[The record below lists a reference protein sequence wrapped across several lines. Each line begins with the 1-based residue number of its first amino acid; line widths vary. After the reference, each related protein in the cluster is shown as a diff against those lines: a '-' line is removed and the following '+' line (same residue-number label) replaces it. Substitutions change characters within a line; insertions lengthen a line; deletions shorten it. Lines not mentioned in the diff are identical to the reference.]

1 MDWQAHRHDWPHS
14 ACSRFVQAAG
24 VRWHVQQAGHQG
36 PKVLLI
42 HGTGASGHTWRDL
55 LTPLAEHA
63 QVWVVDLPGHG
74 FSSLAAGQ
82 GMSLS
87 GMAASLHTLMQ
98 ALQVPVDVFIG
109 HSAGAA
115 IAAQMVVSQ
124 RLTPQALVGINP
136 AWLPLPG
143 LAGLLFPPA
152 AKLLALTNHVPQW
165 FAKQAS
171 SQGMVD
177 KLLEGTGSVLDDK
190 GKALYARLVADPEHA
205 QGALKMMAAWDL
217 SVGPALLRLLR
228 CPVHILVGDNDR
240 AVPPAQGKQALA
252 LLSKGKLEHW
262 AGYGHLVHEEVPK
275 RCVEYLLRS
284 WPCPSNAP
292 YP

>member
-1 MDWQAHRHDWPHS
+1 MDWQAHRHDWPH
-14 ACSRFVQAAG
+14 AERSRFVEAGG

-55 LTPLAEHA
+55 LWPLAQHA

-82 GMSLS
+82 GMSMS
-87 GMAASLHTLMQ
+87 GMAISLHALMQ
-98 ALQVPVDVFIG
+98 KLGVAVDVFIG

-115 IAAQMVVSQ
+115 IAGRMVVDHS
-124 RLTPQALVGINP
+124 LTPQALIGINP

-143 LAGLLFPPA
+143 LAGLLFPPT
-152 AKLLALTNHVPQW
+152 AKLLALTSYVPQW

-171 SQGMVD
+171 SPGMLD
-177 KLLEGTGSVLDDK
+177 KLLESTGSVLDDK
-190 GKALYARLVADPEHA
+190 GKSLYARLVADPEHA

-217 SVGPALLRLLR
+217 TVGPSMLRQLG
-228 CPVHILVGDNDR
+228 CPVHILVGENDR
-240 AVPPAQGKQALA
+240 AVPPAQAQQALA
-252 LLSKGKLEHW
+252 LLSDGHLERW
-262 AGYGHLVHEEVPK
+262 AGYGHLVHEEAPMK
-275 RCVEYLLRS
+275 CVAFIQEVASSLRS
-284 WPCPSNAP
+284 SQ
-292 YP
+292 

>member
-1 MDWQAHRHDWPHS
+1 MDWQAHRHDWPH
-14 ACSRFVQAAG
+14 AERSRFVEAGG
-24 VRWHVQQAGHQG
+24 VRWHVQQAGQQG

-55 LTPLAEHA
+55 LWPLAQHA

-82 GMSLS
+82 GMSMS
-87 GMAASLHTLMQ
+87 GMAVSLNALMQ
-98 ALQVPVDVFIG
+98 KLGVAVDIFIG

-115 IAAQMVVSQ
+115 IAARMVVDHSL
-124 RLTPQALVGINP
+124 RPQALIGINP

-143 LAGLLFPPA
+143 LAGLLFPPT
-152 AKLLALTNHVPQW
+152 AKLLSLTSYVPQW

-171 SQGMVD
+171 SPGMLD

-190 GKALYARLVADPEHA
+190 GKSLYAKLVADPEHA

-217 SVGPALLRLLR
+217 TVGPCMLRQLR

-240 AVPPAQGKQALA
+240 AVPPAQAQQALA
-252 LLSKGKLEHW
+252 LLSDGHLERW
-262 AGYGHLVHEEVPK
+262 AGYGHLVHEEAPMK
-275 RCVEYLLRS
+275 CVAFLHELASSLRS
-284 WPCPSNAP
+284 SP
-292 YP
+292 

>member
-1 MDWQAHRHDWPHS
+1 MDWQAHRHDWPH
-14 ACSRFVQAAG
+14 AERSRFVEAGG

-55 LTPLAEHA
+55 LWPLAQHA

-82 GMSLS
+82 GMSMN
-87 GMAASLHTLMQ
+87 GMAASLHALMQ
-98 ALQVPVDVFIG
+98 TLEVAVDVFIG

-115 IAAQMVVSQ
+115 ITARMVVDHS
-124 RLTPQALVGINP
+124 LTPQALIGINP

-143 LAGLLFPPA
+143 LAGLLFPPT
-152 AKLLALTNHVPQW
+152 AKFLALTSYVPQW

-171 SQGMVD
+171 SPGMLD
-177 KLLEGTGSVLDDK
+177 KLLESTGSLLDDQ
-190 GKALYARLVADPEHA
+190 GKSLYAKLVADPEHA

-217 SVGPALLRLLR
+217 TVGPSILRQLGCL
-228 CPVHILVGDNDR
+228 VHILVGENDR
-240 AVPPAQGKQALA
+240 AVPPAQAQQALA
-252 LLSKGKLEHW
+252 LLSDGHLARW
-262 AGYGHLVHEEVPK
+262 AGYGHLVHEEAPMK
-275 RCVEYLLRS
+275 CVAFIQEVASSLR
-284 WPCPSNAP
+284 PSQ
-292 YP
+292 

>member
-1 MDWQAHRHDWPHS
+1 MDWQAHHHDWPH
-14 ACSRFVQAAG
+14 AERSRFVEAGG

-55 LTPLAEHA
+55 LWPLAQHA

-82 GMSLS
+82 SMSMS
-87 GMAASLHTLMQ
+87 GMAASLHALMQ
-98 ALQVPVDVFIG
+98 TLGVAVDVFIG

-115 IAAQMVVSQ
+115 IAARMVVDHSL
-124 RLTPQALVGINP
+124 RPQALIGINP

-143 LAGLLFPPA
+143 LAGLLFPPT
-152 AKLLALTNHVPQW
+152 AKLLSLTSYVPQW

-171 SQGMVD
+171 SPGMLD
-177 KLLEGTGSVLDDK
+177 KLLDSTGSVLDGR
-190 GKALYARLVADPEHA
+190 GKSLYAKLVADPEHA

-217 SVGPALLRLLR
+217 TVGPSMLRQLR

-240 AVPPAQGKQALA
+240 AVPPAQAQQALA
-252 LLSKGKLEHW
+252 LLSDGHLERW
-262 AGYGHLVHEEVPK
+262 AGYGHLVHEEVPMK
-275 RCVEYLLRS
+275 CVAFLHELASSLRS
-284 WPCPSNAP
+284 SP
-292 YP
+292 

>member
-1 MDWQAHRHDWPHS
+1 MDWQAHRHEWPNS
-14 ACSRFVQAAG
+14 GCSRFVQAAG
-24 VRWHVQQAGHQG
+24 VRWHVQQAGQQG
-36 PKVLLI
+36 PQVLLI

-55 LTPLAEHA
+55 LLPLAEHA
-63 QVWVVDLPGHG
+63 QVWAVDLPGHG

-82 GMSLS
+82 GMSLQ
-87 GMAASLHTLMQ
+87 GMGASLHALMQ
-98 ALQVPVDVFIG
+98 TLGVSVDVFIG

-124 RLTPQALVGINP
+124 RLTPQALAGINP

-152 AKLLALTNHVPQW
+152 AKLLALTSWVPQW

-190 GKALYARLVADPEHA
+190 GKALYAKLVADPEHA

-217 SVGPALLRLLR
+217 SVGPALLRQLR
-228 CPVHILVGDNDR
+228 CPVHILVGENDR
-240 AVPPAQGKQALA
+240 AVPPAQAQQALS
-252 LLSKGKLEHW
+252 LLSDGRVDSW
-262 AGYGHLVHEEVPK
+262 AGYGHLVHEELPLQAADYCLK
-275 RCVEYLLRS
+275 LRQKAS
-284 WPCPSNAP
+284 E
-292 YP
+292 